1 MWLAF
6 DLFIWGKVVS
16 GMRGTLPHSSKLS
29 ATERLYVKSLCWPGH
44 NISAPG
50 FAHVLNF
57 SNKPRKN
64 SQSIVSKKN
73 PSPPPLPGG
82 HPTFKMSDPRPRV
95 TLPPGTFAISRA
107 KQLAAVFFTIYW
119 KLITRGEELFP
130 PYQVLNL
137 CLEINGNGFLL
148 TASLC
153 DNQVSS
159 N

>member
-73 PSPPPLPGG
+73 PSPPPPWGSPYLQTEWPSTES
-82 HPTFKMSDPRPRV
+82 HSAPRHLCDLSCK
-95 TLPPGTFAISRA
+95 TACCC
-107 KQLAAVFFTIYW
+107 FFTIYW

>member
-73 PSPPPLPGG
+73 PSPPPSLG
-82 HPTFKMSDPRPRV
+82 V
-95 TLPPGTFAISRA
+95 TLPSKWVTLDRGSPCPQAPLRSLVQNSLLLFFYYILKTDHQGWGTFSALSSPKSMSRNQW
-107 KQLAAVFFTIYW
+107 KRVFVDC
-119 KLITRGEELFP
+119 KLVW
-130 PYQVLNL
+130 QS
-137 CLEINGNGFLL
+137 GFE
-148 TASLC
+148 
-153 DNQVSS
+153 
-159 N
+159 